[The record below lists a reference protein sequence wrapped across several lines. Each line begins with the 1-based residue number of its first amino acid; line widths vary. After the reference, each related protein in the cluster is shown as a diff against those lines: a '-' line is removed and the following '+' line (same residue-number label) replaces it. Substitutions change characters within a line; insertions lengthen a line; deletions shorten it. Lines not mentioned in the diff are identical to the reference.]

1 MNDWT
6 TEIAKAC
13 QLMSYRFPLIV
24 VRGVGFLLAVPPS
37 LCTVRRV
44 SGNWVY
50 IGTESVVDL

>member
-24 VRGVGFLLAVPPS
+24 VRGVGFLLGPY
-37 LCTVRRV
+37 RRV
-44 SGNWVY
+44 YVPSGECPGTGY
-50 IGTESVVDL
+50 I